1 MLDQPA
7 VDGGFELGL
16 VVGSHDVLRNGVIER

>member
-1 MLDQPA
+1 VLDQPA
-7 VDGGFELGL
+7 VDGGLKLGL